1 MVITKPLTKT
11 VEEFVSQHFRDKIAK
26 EYVYHDFAHTLD
38 VVRVCRQIGN
48 IYSLTNEEFEILEI
62 AAWFHDTGYDKG
74 AENHELRSSE
84 NAARFLDLHDF
95 SQESIEAVINCIKAT
110 KMPQSPKNLI
120 EQIICDAD
128 LSHLGEKSYWLRTA
142 RLRQEFA
149 AAHNRVMN
157 EEEWLD
163 FELGFLTAHQYHT
176 EVAKELF
183 DKRKLKHILQLR
195 KQKMRLNPD
204 LIENFDFEN
213 EKTNGANAG
222 LSKQD
227 LKFYDLGRG
236 VETMYRTTYNTHNN
250 LSALADHK
258 ANLMLSIN
266 TIMISITLS
275 GLVPRLH
282 ESPALIAP
290 TIILLLVCLTSIV
303 FATLSTRPKV
313 TKGMV
318 TLEDIQQRRSNLLFF
333 GNFFNM
339 KLEDF
344 QWGMTEMIRDPE
356 FQYNSMTR
364 DLYFLGKV
372 LNQKYRYLTI
382 CYNVF
387 MFGLIGAVILFAIA
401 FATSGN
407 VQILNSI
414 KLK

>member
-1 MVITKPLTKT
+1 
-11 VEEFVSQHFRDKIAK
+11 
-26 EYVYHDFAHTLD
+26 
-38 VVRVCRQIGN
+38 
-48 IYSLTNEEFEILEI
+48 
-62 AAWFHDTGYDKG
+62 
-74 AENHELRSSE
+74 
-84 NAARFLDLHDF
+84 
-95 SQESIEAVINCIKAT
+95 
-110 KMPQSPKNLI
+110 
-120 EQIICDAD
+120 
-128 LSHLGEKSYWLRTA
+128 
-142 RLRQEFA
+142 
-149 AAHNRVMN
+149 
-157 EEEWLD
+157 
-163 FELGFLTAHQYHT
+163 
-176 EVAKELF
+176 
-183 DKRKLKHILQLR
+183 
-195 KQKMRLNPD
+195 MRLNPD
-204 LIENFDFEN
+204 LIENLDFEN
-213 EKTNGANAG
+213 EKNDGKNTG

-318 TLEDIQQRRSNLLFF
+318 THEDIQQRRSNLLFF

-387 MFGLIGAVILFAIA
+387 MFGLIGAVVLFAIA

-407 VQILNSI
+407 VQMLNSI